1 MWPYGGDGNGFGRPA
16 GLGGPCSLIVAA
28 TRRDAGASGRDHR
41 LWAYSGQWYGHGP
54 PEGLGDGRRSAA
66 VRRGMKGLGGP
77 GAGWAFLSLLTAWS
91 RQVLPL
97 KADERASRPC
107 AFDRPCW
114 SCGINPPPA
123 PPTIPQSAARFRSER
138 RIPEPALSTARRIP
152 PSFTIS
158 VSISRPAF
166 TRPCPPAN
174 PQRRHLQDAVYVIHM
189 ASIVHADVNAVPM

>member
-107 AFDRPCW
+107 ISTGRVGHAELTLHRPL
-114 SCGINPPPA
+114 PPSRNRQRGSDQNGASLSRPSQ
-123 PPTIPQSAARFRSER
+123 PRDEFPQVSPFRFRFPGPRLHDHARPRTR
-138 RIPEPALSTARRIP
+138 RDATCK
-152 PSFTIS
+152 T
-158 VSISRPAF
+158 
-166 TRPCPPAN
+166 PCT
-174 PQRRHLQDAVYVIHM
+174 
-189 ASIVHADVNAVPM
+189 